1 MDDGT
6 FGCPFCT
13 GEKKQDYQFEDLLH
27 HATGIGASNSRKVFH
42 NTRHRA
48 FGRFLQ
54 LDLAPSIVLP
64 SADLEAAVTAA
75 AAAESEPPPEEE
87 LFVWPWMA
95 VLVNADSSNEVNSLT
110 DLGDANS
117 LADQLADFH
126 PADTVFLHLEDDKGG
141 RSSSTTVIVK
151 FQQSW
156 DGFKNAIDFE
166 SHFKSNRRG
175 WREWIELQG
184 DVSST
189 LYGWIARSD
198 DYNEDSYIG
207 RYLRKHGELKTVMQ
221 AIKEEIKEIF
231 NLVSNLTNETVVK
244 HQHLH
249 DLAVRYEKTFLVFL
263 QLMYGKV
270 KPHQAYN
277 DVTTAAV
284 PSAPRSS
291 PPLSSPTAAA
301 STSTTYSEPPP
312 EDGEELFVS
321 PWMAVLVNANPSDAD
336 GDTNSLADQLADFH
350 PADTIFLH
358 LEDEKGG
365 RSTSTTVI
373 VKFQHSW
380 GGFENAMC
388 FEKHFKAS
396 RHGRKE
402 WIELQGDVSSTLH
415 GWIAHSD
422 DYNEDSGIGWYLRKH
437 SELKTIKQ
445 VSEEENKEKGK
456 LVSDLSYQINVKN
469 QQLHDWEVRNNKI
482 NLIIHQLMYE
492 KDKLH
497 RAYNDEMGNLQRTAR
512 DTTRKIFE
520 ENEKLKAE
528 LELTRKEVESQ
539 SKKLEAQNEDRRKK
553 LDDEK
558 QKVEVA
564 AMLQKETEEEV
575 LRLIE
580 KQKKEK
586 EAALARVLQLE
597 KEIDHKQQ
605 LELEIENLQWN
616 LKMEQKLERERE
628 ELESLNNTL
637 IKKER
642 ESNDEL
648 QAARKELLTGLED
661 LLTGHTLIGIKRM
674 GELDV
679 KAFQNVA
686 RKKFKSEE
694 ADIKAAELC
703 SSWQEEMKN
712 PSWHPF
718 KIVVTNGKEEEFLV
732 EDDPKLKKLWIEY
745 GDDVCNAVK
754 TALQELNEYCPTGK
768 YVVPELWNFKVGRK
782 ATMKEIVRCI
792 MKHWKSSMRT
802 R

>member
-580 KQKKEK
+580 KQK
-586 EAALARVLQLE
+586 
-597 KEIDHKQQ
+597 
-605 LELEIENLQWN
+605 
-616 LKMEQKLERERE
+616 
-628 ELESLNNTL
+628 
-637 IKKER
+637 
-642 ESNDEL
+642 
-648 QAARKELLTGLED
+648 GLED